1 MRPQPSRHP
10 EERPCPRSRPSSC
23 PSSSSPKFDLPTF
36 ELPKFDLPK
45 FDVPN
50 FEVPDLPTA
59 EQVTSYVRDAA
70 YIGVGLA
77 AMTVERLQAL
87 QQQLVELVKERVSR

>member
-1 MRPQPSRHP
+1 MPTIPTIQLPKF
-10 EERPCPRSRPSSC
+10 EL
-23 PSSSSPKFDLPTF
+23 PKFDLPTF
-36 ELPKFDLPK
+36 ELPKFELPT
-45 FDVPN
+45 FDVPS
-50 FEVPDLPTA
+50 FEVPDLPSA

-77 AMTVERLQAL
+77 AMTVERLQVL